1 LAFIVSNFMVVLAPH
16 YNASW
21 LPAFMV
27 PGALLLTVWLLI
39 KGVDLRKWE
48 EKTAGDSTV

>member
-1 LAFIVSNFMVVLAPH
+1 VLAPH

-48 EKTAGDSTV
+48 ERRPGDSTV